1 MGVAVDDMRQFEVLR
16 EALLNMLMH
25 TDQFN
30 PLRSCIHVFNDRI
43 EFINGGNFPRP
54 INQIREKFFSSLRN
68 PTVAKLFRFTKLC
81 ENAGYGMDKLYSW
94 EILTGKNIT
103 IHTERNM
110 VTITLPLKNMN
121 EPQNEPQKTLIRKQ
135 NKLNRRLTIIEL
147 IEKDVTITREQ
158 MAEELN
164 VSLVTLKRDLAQLRE
179 QGILHFE
186 GYSKTGR
193 WYIDKHS

>member
-1 MGVAVDDMRQFEVLR
+1 M
-16 EALLNMLMH
+16 
-25 TDQFN
+25 
-30 PLRSCIHVFNDRI
+30 
-43 EFINGGNFPRP
+43 
-54 INQIREKFFSSLRN
+54 
-68 PTVAKLFRFTKLC
+68 
-81 ENAGYGMDKLYSW
+81 
-94 EILTGKNIT
+94 
-103 IHTERNM
+103 
-110 VTITLPLKNMN
+110 
-121 EPQNEPQKTLIRKQ
+121 NEPQKTLIRKQ